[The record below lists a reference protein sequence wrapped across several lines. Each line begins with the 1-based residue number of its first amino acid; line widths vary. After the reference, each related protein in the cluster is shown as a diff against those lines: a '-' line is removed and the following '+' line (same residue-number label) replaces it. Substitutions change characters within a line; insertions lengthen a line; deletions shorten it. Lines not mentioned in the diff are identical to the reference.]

1 MFQIIAFFSTF
12 LSVERFRCQLSIILQ
27 EDVKPSTSKSKVDL
41 RSLPVVKP
49 PDKSDSSSSSD
60 SDNELI
66 ADSRERRT
74 KIVQGTSKWTIGQI
88 KTGTIFSFC
97 GNPQWCVYAT
107 QILIDRLLLREEYCK
122 RIGSYGRIMRRHLDV
137 LTCPIISL

>member
-74 KIVQGTSKWTIGQI
+74 KIVQGTSKWAIGQI

-97 GNPQWCVYAT
+97 GNPQLCVMCICHSNSDRPFIT
-107 QILIDRLLLREEYCK
+107 QR
-122 RIGSYGRIMRRHLDV
+122 
-137 LTCPIISL
+137 